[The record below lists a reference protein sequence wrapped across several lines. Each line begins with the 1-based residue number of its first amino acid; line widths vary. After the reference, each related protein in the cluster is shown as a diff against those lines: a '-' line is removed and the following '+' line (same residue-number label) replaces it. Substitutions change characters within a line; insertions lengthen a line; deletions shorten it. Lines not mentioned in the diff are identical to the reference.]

1 MSKMLVPETAGIH
14 GLNLITCTGK
24 FDSKSKTYADRVL
37 VYTQFVKA
45 Y

>member
-1 MSKMLVPETAGIH
+1 MSKMLLSVTPGTH

-24 FDSKSKTYADRVL
+24 FDSASKTYADRAL